1 MGTNHL
7 GKVDRTV
14 FDETIYPNLGADR
27 GDVRIGPTHGV
38 DFGAIDAGGRA
49 VVLATDPLSVV
60 PGLGLERAGRL
71 AVDVVLAD
79 VAVSGLAPT
88 HLTVCLTLPAGVPD
102 EEVLATWRG
111 MVDRTRELDVAL
123 SATHVGRY
131 PGVTYSWVGGAT
143 ALALGDPANVVRPDG
158 AQPGDAL
165 VVTTGP
171 GAEVTGL
178 FATLFGDRLD
188 LPATDLAAARERL
201 ADVATVEDAV
211 TAAAA
216 GSVTAMHD
224 ATECGIQGAFVEMA
238 RGAGV
243 RFEIDRAAVPVAPG
257 VAPLCAHL
265 GLDPW
270 QVSSSGTLVVA
281 VDPADA
287 AAVVA
292 ALTDRGTRAAV
303 VGRVR
308 EGAGVTVDGERVD
321 HPEVDPAWAVYAEFA
336 GGEAGGDDDGDGE
349 GDDGAPDE
357 ADAGTGPE

>member
-1 MGTNHL
+1 MGANHL
-7 GKVDRTV
+7 GKVDRAV
-14 FDETIYPNLGADR
+14 FDGTIYPNLGADR

-38 DFGAIDAGGRA
+38 DFGAIDAGGRV

-60 PGLGLERAGRL
+60 PGLGFERAGRL

-79 VAVSGLAPT
+79 VAVSGVAPT
-88 HLTVCLTLPAGVPD
+88 HLTVCLTLPGEVPD
-102 EEVLATWRG
+102 GEVLATWRG
-111 MVDRTRELDVAL
+111 MVDRARELDVAL

-143 ALALGDPANVVRPDG
+143 AVAVGDPADVVRPDG
-158 AQPGDAL
+158 ARPGDAL

-188 LPATDLAAARERL
+188 LPAAELAAARDRL

-216 GSVTAMHD
+216 GAVTAMHD

-243 RFEIDRAAVPVAPG
+243 RFEVDRAAVPVAPG

-281 VDPADA
+281 VDSADA

-292 ALTDRGTRAAV
+292 ALEARGTRAAV

-308 EGAGVTVDGERVD
+308 EGAGVTVDGERIG
-321 HPEVDPAWAVYAEFA
+321 HPEVDPAWAVYAEYA
-336 GGEAGGDDDGDGE
+336 AGDGSGDADGQGAVE
-349 GDDGAPDE
+349 GDEDPDPD
-357 ADAGTGPE
+357 ADTG